1 VIEAALADH
10 LGTPVLALI
19 TTAHLSALLLILH
32 RGPGG
37 LRGWSLVVP
46 SLAFSAS
53 PWLLPTPAGV
63 AAGLALHLG
72 WLVACSRLNGEAAPA
87 RSAPARPA
95 AAAAPAPSVA
105 APARGRA
112 PSSRFVQVPVIGVF
126 PETDDITTF
135 RMARPEGFDFAA
147 GQFTSLRVN
156 IDGKPV
162 IRCYSI
168 SSAPEAT
175 GYLEISVKRQ
185 GLMSGTLHATV
196 RPGSLLSVMP
206 PSGGFAYPAGD
217 DRPLALIAGG
227 VGITPLVS
235 MLRHAIQAEPTRP
248 VTLLY
253 SVHTHRDVA
262 FRDELRWIARRHPQ
276 ARVVITATRGPH
288 DAGMLSGRIDRR
300 MIEGHVAD
308 LANTV
313 FMICGPGPMIEAMAA
328 TLAELGVPPGQVR
341 SEAFEAAVAS
351 TVEPP
356 AGSEAGADAARSF
369 ALRLVDRDATVE
381 VADRSTLLDACEA
394 AGIDLP
400 SACRAGVCGTC
411 KARLVDGRVRCDS
424 DLLSD
429 DERAAGYILPCVSWP
444 ESDCAMEA

>member
-1 VIEAALADH
+1 MIGSSLLDP
-10 LGTPVLALI
+10 LGTPLLALL
-19 TTAHLSALLLILH
+19 TTVHVAVLLLLLH
-32 RGPGG
+32 RSDGS
-37 LRGWSLVVP
+37 LRGWSLLIP
-46 SLAFSAS
+46 SLALSAS

-72 WLVACSRLNGEAAPA
+72 WFAACSRLTGTPPAA
-87 RSAPARPA
+87 ARPA
-95 AAAAPAPSVA
+95 QTRAAAAPAP
-105 APARGRA
+105 APAVAPRTGRPA
-112 PSSRFVQVPVIGVF
+112 PPSRFVQVPVIGVF

-147 GQFTSLRVN
+147 GQFTSVRVN

-175 GYLEISVKRQ
+175 GYFEISVKRQ

-196 RPGSLLSVMP
+196 RPGSQLSVMP
-206 PSGGFAYPAGD
+206 PSGGFAYPTGD

-235 MLRHAIQAEPTRP
+235 MLRHAVHAEPTRP

-262 FRDELRWIARRHPQ
+262 FRDELRLIARRHPQ

-313 FMICGPGPMIEAMAA
+313 FMICGPGPMIEAMSA
-328 TLAELGVPPGQVR
+328 TLAELGVPAGQIR

-351 TVEPP
+351 TAAQPSAADSAAP
-356 AGSEAGADAARSF
+356 AAAF
-369 ALRLVDRDATVE
+369 ALRLVDRDTTVE
-381 VADRSTLLDACEA
+381 VPDRTTLLDACEA

-411 KARLVDGRVRCDS
+411 KARLVDGSVRCDS
-424 DLLSD
+424 ELLSD
-429 DERAAGYILPCVSWP
+429 DERAEGYILPCVSWP